1 MTATVLATSLP
12 HSLDAD
18 APFHLTVFLT
28 HKLVPDPPP
37 PDDPDR
43 VPVLGDFPAVTDW
56 VTTLAG
62 SMLTLTT
69 SVDPARAIPLRV
81 VSSPVADATAWAAC
95 LPATVPVA
103 GFPTPAL
110 SQEVWHSN
118 PAHRMS
124 DHALDLHISAL
135 TAAPTLPPGV
145 AQNPVV
151 AALLD
156 RVSEIDQSSVVGQL
170 REGESERARRATVIL
185 GERSR
190 NAITTIGPLTESPT
204 DRPGDVPVPLPAYG
218 TTFTDTPSP
227 IEVLLGDPDGDT
239 RLTQRLDTLVGTD
252 LSADPQLQL
261 LADAHAMRRY
271 YERPEQPQQAPRR
284 EPDPQAPPTPRLAVP
299 DRDFHARVGG
309 FGSTPALL
317 RRLGLAVDVVVDDPN
332 PSALLSGATWVSVS
346 ITLPEGADLTVLPPR
361 RTSVLSRRGV
371 FRAVSSTEWI
381 GGALPLGSDDWRV
394 LDLDPDA
401 SGLKL
406 DQHLRGLVRQYASEA
421 NGDPA
426 TSAPGTLRST
436 GFAVARVDRADA
448 TRSRVAAAEALAAD
462 DGSRELQFDDLV
474 RGIRVEVWDDVS
486 KAWHSLHRRR
496 VTVTGVGGEPVL
508 DDAED
513 VGFLQLSALNRAP
526 GDTTNGY
533 YIHEVVAGWDG
544 WSLSAPRPGKVIVHV
559 EPPGPDGST
568 EAVVD
573 RGEDANGDTSAGGI
587 HTHTRVEPGSLPR
600 LRYGTTYAFR
610 ILGVDLAGN
619 TVPQVTL
626 PWVGRP
632 PLGLPPLAG
641 PRAIGEREV
650 AAAGQ
655 HLAELRQSYARRDA
669 SSLAES
675 LRPAVLAHLG
685 GGSGA
690 ASEGADNAEGETP
703 DLGGAEALPEPL
715 RTGDDG
721 ADHTF
726 AQMLGVATVLAQR
739 SAGAG
744 SSVGTSGARLDDF
757 QRVSE
762 AVRHFASADRPW
774 RVRPQLHVDPV
785 ILAELAAGG
794 AEDIDD
800 AAGAEDSDGSEGS
813 EGSEGADGTD
823 GSVGAEGAVP
833 GDARPAVPPIFLRNR
848 TVTAPRPYLRW
859 DPVPFPAIVARTT
872 LGTGEQLSRLVVRSF
887 NAAATP
893 TAGDDLSTSER
904 HVAPPK
910 ATQMEAETAGRFDA
924 AIGTAD
930 GAAVAEAYR
939 TALVE
944 RGTLLDKLAPNLDDP
959 NAPVVQPGIALVSR
973 PGADPA
979 TAVTL
984 DEITDHRGIALG
996 EGQYVVHD
1004 TDGLRLPYLPDP
1016 YASGA
1021 TLVFYEA
1028 GAPHTLPE
1036 PRVLQSVTVPYP
1048 GGWPSVQPLRV
1059 VLDRSTDPG
1068 ATLQARVDGHEVHVT
1083 VPRGEQVRAWLSSS
1097 IRIDDLARFGLWRS
1111 HYASTIDPD
1120 GDGGASQDDL
1130 AAAVALLRAAS
1141 SGWTWWLTPST
1152 GLRLVHAVP
1161 QPVRPPQITALT
1173 VAMRPPGRGVLALA
1187 GVVDLHGASTDRLLV
1202 RATWTETADELS
1214 TAGPTVLA
1222 RNDIVVNSPVAETE
1236 RAGLLSLIDFLP
1248 FGTGVPGVDL
1258 AEGSIGLHA
1267 AIQKFPDTHHRVV
1280 TYTPSGTT
1288 RYREFFDAADVPADD
1303 DPTLAGEPVTLDIK
1317 SSARPAAVH
1326 VVDTV
1331 PLLRWEKQVEPA
1343 EPFAVRQTRRSGIRI
1358 WLERPWFSSG
1368 DGELLGVLV
1377 FNPFEPDPDHPGQQR
1392 LKALQAPDA
1401 ATSLWGA
1408 DPIAALGGPV
1418 PGLTGA
1424 TNPPLVQFRELLLRT
1439 VSQGSM
1445 PITPE
1450 AARPVAIAEALP
1462 LVDVRGA
1469 PIAGVYGYVPEYD
1482 TDTKRWFVDV
1492 AMEDGPTL
1500 WPFVRLAVVRY
1511 QPSSLSG
1518 YELSPIALTSWA
1530 QPLPTRMVT
1539 VSRLDPG
1546 RVQVTLSGTVS
1557 YLRLPG
1563 NPNASLDALGPDEQ
1577 ITGDTPTGQ
1586 AGILAGRLRQTRTVR
1601 ISVQSMPAGAGDLGW
1616 QTWTTAEIRAVSVT
1630 DGPSFKATWTGEVKL
1645 PAEAGTPAGDAA
1657 GVPPLRTPGGP
1668 SSWRVLVEEHELLD
1682 ADDLEQ
1688 TDPGAP
1694 PIQVPRLVYA
1704 DTISL

>member
-1 MTATVLATSLP
+1 MTATVLATALP
-12 HSLDAD
+12 YSLDAD
-18 APFHLTVFLT
+18 ASFHLTVFLT

-43 VPVLGDFPAVTDW
+43 MPVLGDFPAVADW
-56 VTTLAG
+56 VTTLAACT
-62 SMLTLTT
+62 LTLST

-81 VSSPVADATAWAAC
+81 VSSPAADAAAWAAC
-95 LPATVPVA
+95 LPTSVPVA

-110 SQEVWHSN
+110 SQQVWHSN

-124 DHALDLHISAL
+124 DHAVDLHISAL
-135 TAAPTLPPGV
+135 TAAPTRRPAVEQDPV
-145 AQNPVV
+145 AG
-151 AALLD
+151 AILD
-156 RVSEIDQSSVVGQL
+156 RMTQLDQRSVVQQL
-170 REGESERARRATVIL
+170 RAGTAERSRRATMVL
-185 GERSR
+185 GERNR
-190 NAITTIGPLTESPT
+190 NAIATIGPLTETPT
-204 DRPGDVPVPLPAYG
+204 NRPGDVPVELPAYG
-218 TTFTDTPSP
+218 TTFTDTTSP
-227 IEVLLGDPDGDT
+227 IEVLLDDPDGDT
-239 RLTQRLDTLVGTD
+239 RLTERLDKLVGTD

-271 YERPEQPQQAPRR
+271 YERPEQPQQPPRR
-284 EPDPQAPPTPRLAVP
+284 EPDPQAPPPPRLAVP

-309 FGSTPALL
+309 FGSTPTLL

-332 PSALLSGATWVSVS
+332 PPALLAGASWVSVT
-346 ITLPEGADLTVLPPR
+346 ITPPDGTDLTVLPAR
-361 RTSVLSRRGV
+361 RTSVSVRRGA
-371 FRAVSSTEWI
+371 FRTVSSPEWI
-381 GGALPLGSDDWRV
+381 GGALPLGNDDWRI

-448 TRSRVAAAEALAAD
+448 TRTRVAAAEAIAAD
-462 DGSRELQFDDLV
+462 DGSRELQYDDLV
-474 RGIRVEVWDDVS
+474 RGIRVEVWDDVT

-496 VTVTGVGGEPVL
+496 VTVTGVGGEAVL

-573 RGEDANGDTSAGGI
+573 RGEDANGDASAGGI
-587 HTHTRVEPGSLPR
+587 HTRTRVEPGSLPR
-600 LRYGTTYAFR
+600 LRYGTSYSFR

-626 PWVGRP
+626 PLIGRP
-632 PLGLPPLAG
+632 PFDRPPLSG
-641 PRAIGEREV
+641 PRLIGEREV

-655 HLAELRQSYARRDA
+655 HLDALRESYARRDA

-685 GGSGA
+685 GAPDGA
-690 ASEGADNAEGETP
+690 ERETAAARDAEG
-703 DLGGAEALPEPL
+703 LPEAL

-721 ADHTF
+721 ADATF
-726 AQMLGVATVLAQR
+726 ARMLGVATARAQ
-739 SAGAG
+739 SASGAG
-744 SSVGTSGARLDDF
+744 PSLGTSGKRPDVFD
-757 QRVSE
+757 QVSQ
-762 AVRHFASADRPW
+762 AVRHFASAERPW
-774 RVRPQLHVDPV
+774 RVRPQLGTDPAV
-785 ILAELAAGG
+785 LAQLAAGG
-794 AEDIDD
+794 AEGVDD
-800 AAGAEDSDGSEGS
+800 AENADHGQQSGNAVAGA
-813 EGSEGADGTD
+813 AQ
-823 GSVGAEGAVP
+823 AA
-833 GDARPAVPPIFLRNR
+833 AAPILLRNR

-859 DPVPFPAIVARTT
+859 DPVPFPAIVARTA

-887 NAAATP
+887 GSAADAT
-893 TAGDDLSTSER
+893 AVDDLSTSER
-904 HVAPPK
+904 HIAPPK

-930 GAAVAEAYR
+930 TAAIAEAYR
-939 TALVE
+939 TAVVE
-944 RGTLLDKLAPNLDDP
+944 RGTFLDKFAPNLDDP
-959 NAPVVQPGIALVSR
+959 NVPVEQPGIALVSR
-973 PGADPA
+973 LGADPA

-984 DEITDHRGIALG
+984 DDITDHRGIALG
-996 EGQYVVHD
+996 EGQYVAHD

-1021 TLVFYEA
+1021 TLVFYQA
-1028 GAPHTLPE
+1028 GAPHALPE

-1048 GGWPSVQPLRV
+1048 GAWPRVQPLRI
-1059 VLDRSTDPG
+1059 VLGRSTDPS

-1097 IRIDDLARFGLWRS
+1097 IRADDLSRFGLWRS

-1130 AAAVALLRAAS
+1130 AAAVALWRAAS

-1152 GLRLVHAVP
+1152 ELRLVHAVP
-1161 QPVRPPQITALT
+1161 QPVRPPTITALT
-1173 VAMRPPGRGVLALA
+1173 VAMRPPGRAVLALA
-1187 GVVDLHGASTDRLLV
+1187 GVVDLHGPSTDRLQV
-1202 RATWTETADELS
+1202 RAAWTESIDDLS
-1214 TAGPTVLA
+1214 TGGPTVVT

-1236 RAGLLSLIDFLP
+1236 RAGLLSLVDFLP
-1248 FGTGVPGVDL
+1248 FGAGVRGVDL

-1288 RYREFFDAADVPADD
+1288 RYREFFDAADVPGDD
-1303 DPTLAGEPVTLDIK
+1303 DPSLAGEPVTLDIQ

-1326 VVDTV
+1326 IVDTV

-1358 WLERPWFSSG
+1358 WLARPWFSSG

-1401 ATSLWGA
+1401 ASSLWGA
-1408 DPIAALGGPV
+1408 DPITKSGGPV
-1418 PGLTGA
+1418 PGPTGA
-1424 TNPPLVQFRELLLRT
+1424 TNPPLVQFRDLLLRA
-1439 VSQGSM
+1439 VSQVTI

-1450 AARPVAIAEALP
+1450 PARPVAIADTLP
-1462 LVDVRGA
+1462 LVDVHGT
-1469 PIAGVYGYVPEYD
+1469 PVAGVYGYVPEYD
-1482 TDTKRWFVDV
+1482 AETKRWFVDV

-1500 WPFVRLAVVRY
+1500 WPFVRLAVARY
-1511 QPSSLSG
+1511 QPSSLAG
-1518 YELSPIALTSWA
+1518 YELSPVALTSWA

-1546 RVQVTLSGTVS
+1546 RVQVTLSGTVA

-1563 NPNASLDALGPDEQ
+1563 NPNASLGALGPDEQ

-1586 AGILAGRLRQTRTVR
+1586 AGILAGQLRQTRTVR
-1601 ISVQSMPAGAGDLGW
+1601 ISLQSLPAGAGDLGW

-1630 DGPSFKATWTGEVKL
+1630 DGPSFKATWTGELKL
-1645 PAEAGTPAGDAA
+1645 PAESGTPVGDAA

-1682 ADDLEQ
+1682 ADDLGQ
-1688 TDPGAP
+1688 TDPAAP